1 MKLMLTLAGC
11 LALALLAT
19 PGAAQTNYPWC
30 SYFADGAGANCGLA
44 SYEQCMASVRGSG
57 GYCEKN
63 DMYKGPNTSGP
74 NAAAP
79 AQHQAHKRH
88 SKNS

>member
-1 MKLMLTLAGC
+1 MRLTLTLFGFF
-11 LALALLAT
+11 ALAFFAA
-19 PGAAQTNYPWC
+19 PAAAQTNYPWC

-44 SYEQCMASVRGSG
+44 SYEQCMAVVRGSG

-63 DMYKGPNTSGP
+63 DMYKGP
-74 NAAAP
+74 AAEAP
-79 AQHQAHKRH
+79 AQHQARKRR